1 MQGQKTFNIE
11 EARALLPT
19 LRELLEGAN
28 AELLDALEI
37 VHTANV
43 RYEKAEQALE
53 ESDVA
58 ERLEDLRDARAEFQT
73 SIEQLSNAQ
82 NAYLS
87 KLNYWIDEITST
99 GVILRD
105 LRAGLLD
112 FPAEDQGLQ
121 YLLCWRMDELDIN
134 YWHLETDG
142 FQGRKPLATLSE
154 YCC

>member
-1 MQGQKTFNIE
+1 MQGHKTFNID
-11 EARALLPT
+11 EARALLPR
-19 LRELLEGAN
+19 LRGLLDGAN

-37 VHTANV
+37 VRIANAK
-43 RYEKAEQALE
+43 YEQAEAKLE
-53 ESDVA
+53 DKDVA
-58 ERLEDLRDARAEFQT
+58 ERLDDLRAARAEFQ
-73 SIEQLSNAQ
+73 SAIEELSNAQ
-82 NAYLS
+82 DAYLS
-87 KLNYWIDEITST
+87 RLNYWIDEITST

-134 YWHLETDG
+134 FWHLETDG